1 MTFESLIGP
10 APDRKCVL
18 IVNSDTP
25 GIENLRWK
33 QLACRMTAQ
42 ETGMGRKP
50 HHAVEFR
57 EVPAGLFGSL
67 FSSLVI
73 QHGAA
78 VAIACLHQTEDEQIL
93 VCTSDFF
100 DAEVARC
107 LRATEITASAMKSQL
122 DEMQELIV
130 SLDLLSLSGP
140 EMENADV

>member
-1 MTFESLIGP
+1 MTFESLLGP

-33 QLACRMTAQ
+33 QLATRMSPA
-42 ETGMGRKP
+42 ESGVERHP

-67 FSSLVI
+67 FSSLVV

-78 VAIACLHQTEDEQIL
+78 VAIACLHQTEEEQVL
-93 VCTSDFF
+93 VCTSEFF
-100 DAEVARC
+100 DAELTRC
-107 LRATEITASAMKSQL
+107 LRATEISASAMKSHL
-122 DEMQELIV
+122 DEMQEMIV
-130 SLDLLSLSGP
+130 SLDLLSLSG
-140 EMENADV
+140 ERTGNADV

>member
-25 GIENLRWK
+25 GIENLRWQ
-33 QLACRMTAQ
+33 QLASRMTAQ
-42 ETGMGRKP
+42 EIGLERKP

-57 EVPAGLFGSL
+57 EVPSGLFGSL

-73 QHGAA
+73 RHGAA
-78 VAIACLHQTEDEQIL
+78 VAIACLHQTDGEQIL

-100 DAEVARC
+100 GDELSRC
-107 LRATEITASAMKSQL
+107 LRATRITASAMKSQL
-122 DEMQELIV
+122 DEMQEMIV
-130 SLDLLSLSGP
+130 SLDLLALSGG
-140 EMENADV
+140 EAENADV